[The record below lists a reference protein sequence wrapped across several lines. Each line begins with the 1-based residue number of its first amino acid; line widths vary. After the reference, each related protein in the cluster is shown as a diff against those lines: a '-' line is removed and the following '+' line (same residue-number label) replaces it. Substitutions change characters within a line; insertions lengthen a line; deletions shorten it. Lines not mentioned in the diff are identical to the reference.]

1 MSKSAGRSRSFVNTN
16 PFNEICRIKKGKNMS
31 ASSFQFKQ
39 FTVRHDQCAMKVGT
53 DGVLLG
59 AWATAAFPDAHP
71 ANKDTEL
78 TAKHHAATALLPDAR
93 AANKYAEPT
102 AKHREATAAFPDA
115 RLANKDT
122 EPTAK
127 HHAATAFLPDARPA
141 NRDTTALRQAAC
153 HSDRRKFLALDVGT
167 GTGLIALMIAQR
179 NAEAE
184 VDAVDIDHDACKQA
198 AENVE
203 RSPFKDRIRVFHQS
217 FPEYTT
223 ARKYDLIVS
232 NPPYF
237 SDSLKSPDKK
247 RNAARHNDNLPLK
260 LLIEH
265 AMTMLADD
273 GKIALILPVTSS
285 DEMDFIIA
293 THRLYLLRRT
303 AIVSVEGLKP
313 KRFLIE
319 LSVKAPPGYAPITDQ
334 LILTTTQ
341 QERTRAYNHLT
352 EDFYL

>member
-1 MSKSAGRSRSFVNTN
+1 M
-16 PFNEICRIKKGKNMS
+16 PDLY
-31 ASSFQFKQ
+31 FQFKR

-59 AWATAAFPDAHP
+59 AWAMVTHTD
-71 ANKDTEL
+71 
-78 TAKHHAATALLPDAR
+78 
-93 AANKYAEPT
+93 
-102 AKHREATAAFPDA
+102 
-115 RLANKDT
+115 
-122 EPTAK
+122 
-127 HHAATAFLPDARPA
+127 A
-141 NRDTTALRQAAC
+141 NRGVDRNTTALQQA
-153 HSDRRKFLALDVGT
+153 DRRNNQRFSALDVGT

-184 VDAVDIDHDACKQA
+184 INAIDIDHDACKQA

-203 RSPFKDRIRVFHQS
+203 RSPFKDRIRVFHQP
-217 FPEYTT
+217 FLEYTT
-223 ARKYDLIVS
+223 ERKYDLVVS

-237 SDSLKSPDKK
+237 SASLKSPDKK
-247 RNAARHNDNLPLK
+247 RSAARHNDSLPLK

-265 AMTMLADD
+265 ALTMLVDD

-285 DEMDFIIA
+285 GEIDFIIA

-303 AIVSVEGLKP
+303 EVISVEGLKP

-319 LSVKAPPGYAPITDQ
+319 LSAKAPPGYAPTTDQ

-341 QERTRAYNHLT
+341 QERTQTYNHLT
-352 EDFYL
+352 KDFYL